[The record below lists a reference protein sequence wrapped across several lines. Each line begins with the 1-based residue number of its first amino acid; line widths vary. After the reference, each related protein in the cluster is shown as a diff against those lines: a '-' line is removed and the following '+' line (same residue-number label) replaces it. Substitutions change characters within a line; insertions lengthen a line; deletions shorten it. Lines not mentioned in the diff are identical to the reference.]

1 MMEIQQ
7 LLGFIAVAKNGSFSQ
22 AAKST
27 FRTQSAVSQQINAL
41 EKEFKTRLFDRL
53 GQQKVTLT
61 DEGKLFYD
69 LVDPVVRDIRFIKER
84 FQDARNMIDNF
95 QVSVASHNS
104 AIQYLLPQV
113 VKTFTEKYKTTKLS
127 IVNRSRDDILSLV
140 RNDEVQIGITS
151 IPKPPAWADYKM
163 IGKFGRV
170 LICRKDHPLKSIKK
184 ITLEEIAK
192 YPLLLPD
199 IGSNTRKVIDNVFNE
214 KGITYQ
220 LALEVRGR
228 EAVNKFVEIGLGVSI
243 LSEYYPIRENRHNL
257 IAKDV
262 STLFG
267 FSETGLLV
275 RKGRYL
281 NHAAKRFI
289 EIVRDEVKNN

>member
-1 MMEIQQ
+1 MEIQQ
-7 LLGFIAVAKNGSFSQ
+7 LLGFFAVAKSGSFSQ

-61 DEGKLFYD
+61 DEGRLFYV
-69 LVDPVVRDIRFIKER
+69 LAEPIVRNIQGINER
-84 FQDARNMIDNF
+84 FQEARNTPDNF

-104 AIQYLLPQV
+104 AIQYLLPHV
-113 VKTFTEKYKTTKLS
+113 VKAFTDKYKTTKLT
-127 IVNRSRDDILSLV
+127 IVHRNRDDILSLV
-140 RNDEVQIGITS
+140 RNDEFQIGITP
-151 IPKPPAWADYKM
+151 IIRPPAWADYTM
-163 IGKFGRV
+163 LGKYGRV
-170 LICRKDHPLKSIKK
+170 LICRNDHPLKNSRK

-199 IGSNTRKVIDNVFNE
+199 IASDTRKAIDKAFNE

-228 EAVNKFVEIGLGVSI
+228 EAVNKFVEMGMGVSI
-243 LSEYYPIRENRHNL
+243 MSDYYPTRENRQNL
-257 IAKDV
+257 IAMDV

-275 RKGRYL
+275 RKGRHL
-281 NHAAKRFI
+281 NQAAKSFI
-289 EIVRDEVKNN
+289 ELVIKEAEKR

>member
-1 MMEIQQ
+1 MEIQQ
-7 LLGFIAVAKNGSFSQ
+7 LLGFFAVAKSGSFSQ

-61 DEGKLFYD
+61 DEGRLFYV
-69 LVDPVVRDIRFIKER
+69 LADPIVRDIQGINER
-84 FQDARNMIDNF
+84 FQEARNTPDNF

-104 AIQYLLPQV
+104 AIQYLLPHV
-113 VKTFTEKYKTTKLS
+113 VKAFTDKYKTTKLT
-127 IVNRSRDDILSLV
+127 IVHRNRDDILSLV
-140 RNDEVQIGITS
+140 RNDEFQIGITP
-151 IPKPPAWADYKM
+151 ITKPPAWADYTM
-163 IGKFGRV
+163 LGKYGRV
-170 LICRKDHPLKSIKK
+170 LICRNDHPLKNSKK

-199 IGSNTRKVIDNVFNE
+199 IVSDTRKAIDKAFNE

-228 EAVNKFVEIGLGVSI
+228 EAVNKFVEMGMGVSI
-243 LSEYYPIRENRHNL
+243 MSDYYPTRKNRQNL

-262 STLFG
+262 SALFG

-275 RKGRYL
+275 RKGRHL
-281 NHAAKRFI
+281 NQAAKSFI
-289 EIVRDEVKNN
+289 ELVIKEAGKR

>member
-1 MMEIQQ
+1 MEIQQ